1 VIWNPV
7 SRAIWMGRRKTLGFG
22 LGILVAL
29 LFGLLLT
36 TMPAHADATFTVN
49 RTGNESD
56 ANQGNGVCD
65 ALLSTAGDQ
74 CSLRAAIQEAN
85 HPNNP
90 DADTI
95 EFEIP
100 DNPNIAGLEVK
111 TIAPTTAFLPQITD
125 TVTIDGYS
133 QTGATPNGA
142 ITNANGAVLKIQ
154 LSGANAP
161 ANAFGLAVSG
171 AGAAGTTIKGL
182 VINRFG
188 DDGIFVNAD
197 DTVIEGNFIGTNA
210 DGDADLGNGADG
222 VTLLSSGNVVG
233 GPANAAQNVISGNAG
248 NGVSV
253 QQPGATGN
261 TISNN
266 HIGTDA
272 DAGEDIGNS
281 QSGVFVEDA
290 PGVIVGGNGAGGAGS
305 GASGEGNI
313 ISGND
318 EHGVEIIGAGASDA
332 RVLGN
337 FIGVNLN
344 SSGFSDVGNTQDGVF
359 VSTAARVEIG
369 GTLSGQGNTI
379 SDNGGNGVQ
388 LFGSATTN
396 NKVLGNRIGTNKNG
410 SSDFGNARDGVLV
423 RSSGND
429 IGGAAT
435 GAGNVISGNDRYGVH
450 LSGSGTA
457 DNVVLGNS
465 IGTDSNGT
473 TDIGNTFSGVLMEFD
488 ADNNTVGGTDPGA
501 ANVISGNNLHGVQ
514 IAQSPTGNSIL
525 GNVIGTNVNGTAALG
540 NSFNGVVIGG
550 SGNTVGG
557 TQEGAGNVISGNN
570 REGVQIAGAT
580 ATENQVQGN
589 FIGTNVNGTA
599 DLGNRGHGVIVNAG
613 PDNNTIGGTEEGA
626 RNVISGNDA
635 NGILFFDNSSTE
647 QITGNRVLGNLI
659 GTDVNGTAD
668 LGNFSDGMHLEGKVI
683 ENEVA
688 SNTIS
693 GNGTGVEIFGAG
705 ASGND
710 VSGNFIGTDASGNT
724 DLGNSGFGVFIN
736 APDNF
741 VGAPATGVGNTIAF
755 NGQDGVVI
763 AGGAATGNRILR
775 NSIFSNGGLGIDLI
789 GGTENANGA
798 TANDPD
804 DPDTGPNTLQNK
816 PVLTSFS
823 GLTIEGNLNSTPN
836 RTFVIQFFANPQGEN
851 EGKSFLGQESV
862 TTNANGNVNFTFTAL
877 AAPIGTQNVTATAT
891 RAGNTS
897 EFSAARP
904 AE

>member
-36 TMPAHADATFTVN
+36 TKLAHADATFTVN

-65 ALLSTAGDQ
+65 ALLSTAGNQ

-111 TIAPTTAFLPQITD
+111 TIAPTSLLPTITD
-125 TVTIDGYS
+125 TVSIDGYS

-142 ITNANGAVLKIQ
+142 ITNANSAVLKIQ

-161 ANAFGLAVSG
+161 ANAFGLAISG

-182 VINRFG
+182 VINRFA
-188 DDGIFVNAD
+188 DDGVFVSSTAPN
-197 DTVIEGNFIGTNA
+197 TVIEGNFIGTNA
-210 DGDADLGNGADG
+210 AGDADLGNGSDG

-233 GPANAAQNVISGNAG
+233 GAANAAQNVISGNG
-248 NGVSV
+248 ENGVAV
-253 QQPGATGN
+253 KQAGATGN

-272 DAGEDIGNS
+272 DASEDLGNS
-281 QSGVFVEDA
+281 QSGVFVEGA
-290 PGVIVGGNGAGGAGS
+290 PGVVVGGNGAGGAGA

-313 ISGND
+313 ISGNN
-318 EHGVEIIGAGASDA
+318 EHGVEIIGDGASGA

-344 SSGFSDVGNTQDGVF
+344 SSGFSDIGNSQDGVF
-359 VSTAARVEIG
+359 VSSAPQVEVG
-369 GTLSGQGNTI
+369 GTVAGQGNTI
-379 SDNGGNGVQ
+379 SDNGDNGVQ
-388 LFGSATTN
+388 LFGSTSN
-396 NKVLGNRIGTNKNG
+396 NEVLGNRIGTNRNG
-410 SSDFGNARDGVLV
+410 SSDFGNADDGVLI
-423 RSSGND
+423 RSSGNVV
-429 IGGAAT
+429 GGTAT
-435 GAGNVISGNDRYGVH
+435 GARNVISGNDRYGVH
-450 LSGSGTA
+450 LSGSGTT
-457 DNVVLGNS
+457 DNVVLGNR
-465 IGTDSNGT
+465 IGTDLNGT
-473 TDIGNTFSGVLMEFD
+473 TDIGNTFSGVLIGFD
-488 ADNNTVGGTDPGA
+488 ADNNTVGGADPGA
-501 ANVISGNNLHGVQ
+501 GNVISGNNLHGVQ
-514 IAQSPTGNSIL
+514 ISQSPTGNSIL
-525 GNVIGTNVNGTAALG
+525 GNFIGTNVNGTAALG

-570 REGVQIAGAT
+570 REGVQIASAT

-635 NGILFFDNSSTE
+635 NGVLFFDNSSTE
-647 QITGNRVLGNLI
+647 QITGNQVLGNFI
-659 GTDVNGTAD
+659 GTDVNGTSD
-668 LGNFSDGMHLEGKVI
+668 LGNSFDGVHLEGNVS

-710 VSGNFIGTDASGNT
+710 VSSNFIGTDASG
-724 DLGNSGFGVFIN
+724 DAGLGNSGFGVFIN

-741 VGAPATGVGNTIAF
+741 IGSTVSGEGNTIAF
-755 NGQDGVVI
+755 NGQEGVVI